1 MLSRQP
7 GPFVEMPRLLS
18 RAGRRHAR
26 CNTDAA
32 STARVTARFA
42 PCAVRQE
49 GFVPRR
55 RCSGSEVKPLRPL
68 SSSAGILRHVS
79 DEQDDEGRPPRVFVS
94 YSHDSDDHRYKVR
107 LLVEALR
114 RSYVFAWFDQYVE
127 DDRPPGNWPN
137 WMRQELTKADYVVM
151 VCTET
156 YTRRVEDEEKPGQGF
171 GARWEGA
178 IISNALYR
186 AQRLADPNRYM
197 PVVFQSED
205 RRHIPY
211 FVEQATHYLVD
222 PETEQGVDQLVR
234 RIKRQPLLVPIPLG
248 GGLPERPAQALERQT
263 FDDVST
269 VDSVRAVVTR
279 SPSWPSEEDSGKA
292 KTAFVRTGILKWE
305 TLDEEQREEYVR
317 NLTAAERQVLYD
329 SLSESDRSRWDDLTL
344 ESSSEYTRAAA
355 IARRLSTKGVK
366 PHPLGEVPFP
376 EAQAMQVQPTDLEL
390 EGLLF
395 DALVAAQ
402 QHSEDSDV
410 FFLYLGRV
418 SAQLGKLIGRQMNR
432 KIQVEI
438 WDTVMRQDG
447 PVAR

>member
-1 MLSRQP
+1 MDP
-7 GPFVEMPRLLS
+7 G
-18 RAGRRHAR
+18 
-26 CNTDAA
+26 
-32 STARVTARFA
+32 
-42 PCAVRQE
+42 
-49 GFVPRR
+49 
-55 RCSGSEVKPLRPL
+55 
-68 SSSAGILRHVS
+68 
-79 DEQDDEGRPPRVFVS
+79 
-94 YSHDSDDHRYKVR
+94 
-107 LLVEALR
+107 
-114 RSYVFAWFDQYVE
+114 
-127 DDRPPGNWPN
+127 
-137 WMRQELTKADYVVM
+137 
-151 VCTET
+151 
-156 YTRRVEDEEKPGQGF
+156 
-171 GARWEGA
+171 
-178 IISNALYR
+178 
-186 AQRLADPNRYM
+186 
-197 PVVFQSED
+197 
-205 RRHIPY
+205 
-211 FVEQATHYLVD
+211 LVD